1 VTPTISSIAKS
12 NGDTQLDL
20 TVSGMSFDNSYIVKV
35 HYGSMEAQV
44 TDFSSAPS
52 ISAAFPNGFTPGQV
66 DVRVS
71 IEKGDILRYTASSQQ
86 TIALA
91 ATTGSSV
98 NCSWAG
104 G

>member
-1 VTPTISSIAKS
+1 MTPTISSIAKS
-12 NGDTQLDL
+12 NGNTQLDL
-20 TVSGMSFDNSYIVKV
+20 TVSGMSFDSSYTVKV
-35 HYGSMEAQV
+35 HYGNMEVQV

-52 ISAAFPNGFTPGQV
+52 ISASFPDGFPPGQV

-71 IEKGDILRYTASSQQ
+71 IEKGDTLRYTSSSQQ
-86 TIALA
+86 TVALA

-98 NCSWAG
+98 SCSWAG